1 MKVPQLD
8 LRQQYDAIK
17 PELTEAVT
25 SVLDSQQFV
34 LGPEVKKFE
43 MEMAEYCH
51 VADAIGCASGSDALL
66 LALMASDVKSGDE
79 VITTPFTFFATG
91 GAVARINAKPVFVD
105 IDRRTYTI
113 DVNRVEAAITP
124 RTRAIIPV
132 HLYGQCADMDP
143 LMRVAEKHGVSLI
156 EDAAQAI
163 GAEDR
168 GRKAGSMGTIGCFSF
183 YPSKNLGAAGDAGMV
198 TTNDQKLAE
207 RLRRLRVHGGAKEY
221 HHDEVGFNSRLDSLQ
236 AAVLRVK
243 LRHLDHWSSAR
254 RERAARYTE
263 LLNSAQLGV
272 EVIPPFVRTDGQ
284 HIFHQYVVR
293 IPKHRD
299 AMMEHLRKI
308 DIGTRVYYPIC
319 LHLQHC
325 FSYLGYKEGDFQ
337 ESERAAAETLALPC
351 FSELTEEQQKYV
363 VEGIASFRP

>member
-8 LRQQYDAIK
+8 LRQQYDALKDEITTA
-17 PELTEAVT
+17 LS
-25 SVLDSQQFV
+25 SVLESQQFV
-34 LGPEVKKFE
+34 LGPEVSKFE
-43 MEMAEYCH
+43 MEVAEYCR
-51 VADAIGCASGSDALL
+51 VTDAIGCASGSDALL
-66 LALMASDVKSGDE
+66 LALMASDVKPGDE
-79 VITTPFTFFATG
+79 VITAPFTFFATG
-91 GAVARINAKPVFVD
+91 GAIARIHAKPVFVD
-105 IDRRTYTI
+105 IDPRTYTI
-113 DVNRVEAAITP
+113 DVDRVEAAVTP

-132 HLYGQCADMDP
+132 HLYGQCADMEP
-143 LMRVAEKHGVSLI
+143 LMRVAEKHGLSLI

-198 TTNDQKLAE
+198 TTNDRAIAE

-221 HHDEVGFNSRLDSLQ
+221 HHDEVGVNSRLDSLQ
-236 AAVLRVK
+236 AALLRVK
-243 LRHLDHWSSAR
+243 LRHLDVWSEGR
-254 RERAARYTE
+254 RQKAARYTE
-263 LLNSAQLGV
+263 LLKSAQLAV
-272 EVIPPFVRTDGQ
+272 EVIPPFVRSEAQ

-299 AMMEHLRKI
+299 SMMEHLRKL
-308 DIGTRVYYPIC
+308 DIGTRVYYPIS

-325 FSYLGYKEGDFQ
+325 FEYLGYRAGDFP

-351 FSELTEEQQKYV
+351 FPELTDEQQRYV
-363 VEGIASFRP
+363 VDGIASFKI